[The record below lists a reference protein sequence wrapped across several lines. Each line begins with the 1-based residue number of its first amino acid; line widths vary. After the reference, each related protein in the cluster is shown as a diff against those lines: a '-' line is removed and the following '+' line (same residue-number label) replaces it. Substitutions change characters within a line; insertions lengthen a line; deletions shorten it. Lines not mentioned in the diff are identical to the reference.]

1 MTREDFEGLLN
12 EQLESIRRLFDL
24 KNQSYGISDDVF
36 HNFRS
41 TALRVFGTDEHEK
54 MFQVLLT
61 YMDKHL
67 VVLANKGIR
76 EREFEE
82 RLRDVMVYSLIA
94 IAMGRNYQKEISE
107 YN

>member
-1 MTREDFEGLLN
+1 
-12 EQLESIRRLFDL
+12 
-24 KNQSYGISDDVF
+24 
-36 HNFRS
+36 
-41 TALRVFGTDEHEK
+41 